1 MQTFFSVKWKLIF
14 LMAYTCCGRDGRDW
28 IKKFLGTKSLAVRK
42 AGDPKLVLL
51 KREPFLPS
59 KNAPKNGVCKNS
71 TQRLTNIPS
80 VT

>member
-1 MQTFFSVKWKLIF
+1 MQTFSTKWKLIF
-14 LMAYTCCGRDGRDW
+14 DDILVVGMVTIGLKCFGNK
-28 IKKFLGTKSLAVRK
+28 ILVLRK
-42 AGDPKLVLL
+42 AGDPKLVIL